1 MRGRGAARRRA
12 VSTIVASMLMILIT
26 MSLAAGL
33 VAWAG
38 TSYGG
43 FTGGS
48 QPYFVQRQGALEEQF
63 VIENVYLTRSEP
75 STGRIDIFVRNVG
88 ASIVGIVAVYVNEIP
103 ETPTGYPDN
112 VVTSSGQVGSCTF
125 PSTSPTN
132 PSGAFFL
139 GTTSTTPPSLGSPCN
154 QTPPDYPNMVDFNV
168 YITTV
173 LNGNC
178 PSQPWCSGDILY
190 IAVASEQGNQATY
203 SVGAP

>member
-1 MRGRGAARRRA
+1 MVRRRLA
-12 VSTIVASMLMILIT
+12 VSTVVASMLMILIT

-33 VAWAG
+33 VAWAS

-48 QPYFVQRQGALEEQF
+48 QPYYVQRQEALEEQF
-63 VIENVYLTRSEP
+63 VIENVFLTKSNA
-75 STGRIDIFVRNVG
+75 RIDVFVRNVG

-103 ETPTGYPDN
+103 ETPTGYSDN
-112 VVTSSGQVGSCTF
+112 VVASSGQVGSCTF
-125 PSTSPTN
+125 PSSSSTN

-139 GTTSTTPPSLGSPCN
+139 GTTSTSPPPIGSGCN
-154 QTPPDYPNMVDFNV
+154 QTPPKYPNMVDFNV
-168 YITTV
+168 QITTV

-178 PSQPWCSGDILY
+178 PTQPWCTGDILY
-190 IAVASEQGNQATY
+190 ITVASEQGNQATY